1 MNNFL
6 RSNLSFK
13 FALIMVVN
21 SAAIIF
27 IFSALISVKEIYS
40 ANKQVEARLEKIIST
55 AKTGLS
61 TALWQFNTQYTN
73 DFAKSLFLT
82 DHIIYLKISYNGK
95 TLAKKTEDKFS
106 SKNFEYFKSSP
117 HFITREEKIFYDNFE
132 VGEIQTV
139 IERQTVYSSLL
150 KDLKSTIILITLIS
164 ALMLLS
170 SIILIKK
177 YLLKRVI
184 RIEQLMEKASS
195 GDLDVKFYTGKQ
207 DELGKL
213 SKNID
218 TMLQNLKK
226 SQPQEMNL
234 I

>member
-1 MNNFL
+1 
-6 RSNLSFK
+6 
-13 FALIMVVN
+13 
-21 SAAIIF
+21 
-27 IFSALISVKEIYS
+27 
-40 ANKQVEARLEKIIST
+40 
-55 AKTGLS
+55 
-61 TALWQFNTQYTN
+61 
-73 DFAKSLFLT
+73 
-82 DHIIYLKISYNGK
+82 
-95 TLAKKTEDKFS
+95 
-106 SKNFEYFKSSP
+106 
-117 HFITREEKIFYDNFE
+117 
-132 VGEIQTV
+132 
-139 IERQTVYSSLL
+139 
-150 KDLKSTIILITLIS
+150 
-164 ALMLLS
+164 MLLS